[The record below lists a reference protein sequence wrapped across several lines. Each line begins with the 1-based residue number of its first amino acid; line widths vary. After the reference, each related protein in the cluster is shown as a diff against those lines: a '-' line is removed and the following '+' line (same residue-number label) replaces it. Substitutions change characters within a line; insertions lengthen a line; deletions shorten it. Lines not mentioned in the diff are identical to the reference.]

1 MAPDTAEI
9 RPPRKGPTLRHTR
22 AERKRASMDCARSG
36 VAVSVTAQS
45 TSRDGAR
52 IAESDE
58 RDDVNVSPSD
68 YGVEQ
73 LTGSLS
79 ATPGMRTRYL
89 RSLAPDHRSSHH
101 ASPARRDGNRS
112 SSAES
117 PSQLTTVRVGSS
129 TTISTRGPAATSPVL
144 TGHSPAAPSCNHA
157 YSVSAEHQTRSI
169 RGGGTRVDEVRGT
182 TCRW

>member
-9 RPPRKGPTLRHTR
+9 RPPRNGPTLRHTR

-58 RDDVNVSPSD
+58 RDDVNVSLSD

-73 LTGSLS
+73 LTGLLS

-89 RSLAPDHRSSHH
+89 RPLTPDQRSSHH
-101 ASPARRDGNRS
+101 ARPPRRDRNRS
-112 SSAES
+112 SSAGS
-117 PSQLTTVRVGSS
+117 SSQLATAWVGSS
-129 TTISTRGPAATSPVL
+129 TTISTRGPAATSPVA
-144 TGHSPAAPSCNHA
+144 TGHSAAPPSCSHA
-157 YSVSAEHQTRSI
+157 YSVSPEHQTRSI
-169 RGGGTRVDEVRGT
+169 RGGGTRVDDLRGT

>member
-1 MAPDTAEI
+1 
-9 RPPRKGPTLRHTR
+9 
-22 AERKRASMDCARSG
+22 MDCARSG

-58 RDDVNVSPSD
+58 RDDVNVSLSD

-79 ATPGMRTRYL
+79 TTPGMRTRYV
-89 RSLAPDHRSSHH
+89 RPLAPDHRSSHH
-101 ASPARRDGNRS
+101 PRPPCRDLSRS
-112 SSAES
+112 SSAGS
-117 PSQLTTVRVGSS
+117 SSQLTTARVGSS
-129 TTISTRGPAATSPVL
+129 TTTSTRGPAATSPVL
-144 TGHSPAAPSCNHA
+144 TGHSPAAPSCSHA

-169 RGGGTRVDEVRGT
+169 RGGGTRVDELRGT